1 LKNVGL
7 TGPGEHLAE
16 PDGLLASSTI
26 RDDILFSRNTTMA
39 APPIPSALDAK
50 TQTFPTLTPT
60 QIDRL
65 RPHGKIRKVEAGE
78 ILFEPGDTG
87 IPFFVVL
94 SGSLAIIQPDLK
106 GERLI
111 VTHDATGHFTG
122 ELTML
127 SGRRTLVQARV
138 ATPGEFLEISSE
150 ELRTIIARDAELSE
164 IIMRAFIL
172 RRLALVN
179 AGYGNLI
186 LMGSRHSAQTLR
198 LREFLTRNGQPY
210 TYVDLD
216 TDKMSQEL
224 LDRFEVTVDEIPVVI
239 CSARSVMRNP
249 SVQELADCL
258 GFNAT
263 VDESQVHDV
272 VIVGAGPSGLA
283 AAVYAASEGLDVMV
297 IETAAPGGQAGSSS
311 KIENYLG
318 FPTGVSG
325 QELANRAATQALKF
339 GAKMMVAHSVARLD
353 CDSRPYKVVLDD
365 GTTLAAKSIVISSGA
380 QYNKPQIANLPK
392 FEGQGV
398 YYGATYMESQLC
410 TGEDLIVVGGGNS
423 AGQAAVYLSQGA
435 RKVYM
440 LVRGGELSSTMS
452 RYLIQRIEENP
463 AIELHYRTEIVGLDG
478 DSHLESVTWK
488 DNQTGET
495 STHPIRH
502 VFVMTGASP
511 RTEWLQG
518 CLALDNKGFIQTGR
532 DLGDGAAQIPGWTL
546 ARPPLMLETSLPGV
560 FAVGDV
566 RSGNVK
572 RVASA
577 VGEGAISIHMVHR
590 VLAEL

>member
-1 LKNVGL
+1 
-7 TGPGEHLAE
+7 
-16 PDGLLASSTI
+16 
-26 RDDILFSRNTTMA
+26 MA
-39 APPIPSALDAK
+39 APPIPSALDAS
-50 TQTFPTLTPT
+50 TQTFPILTQA
-60 QIDRL
+60 QINRL
-65 RPHGKIRKVEAGE
+65 LPHGKVRAVKAGE
-78 ILFEPGDTG
+78 ILFDLGDTNV
-87 IPFFVVL
+87 PFFVVL
-94 SGSLAIIQPDLK
+94 SGSLEIVQPALK

-111 VTHDATGHFTG
+111 VTHDAHGNFTG
-122 ELTML
+122 ELTMI
-127 SGRRTLVQARV
+127 SGRRTLVRGRV
-138 ATPGEFLEISSE
+138 KVPGEFLEISAE
-150 ELRTIIARDAELSE
+150 ELRSVIAKDAELSE
-164 IIMRAFIL
+164 ILMRAFIL
-172 RRLALVN
+172 RRLALIN

-216 TDKMSQEL
+216 TDETSQEL
-224 LDRFEVTVDEIPVVI
+224 LDRFHITVDEIPVVI
-239 CSARSVMRNP
+239 CASRSVMRNP

-318 FPTGVSG
+318 FPTGISG
-325 QELANRAATQALKF
+325 QELANRATTQALKF
-339 GAKMMVAHSVARLD
+339 GAKMMIAHSVASLN
-353 CDSRPYKVVLDD
+353 CDRRPYHVVLDD
-365 GTTLAAKSIVISSGA
+365 GTALATKSIVISSGA
-380 QYNKPQIANLPK
+380 QYNKPQIANLAK
-392 FEGQGV
+392 FEGQGI

-410 TGEDLIVVGGGNS
+410 GGDDVIVVGGGNS
-423 AGQAAVYLSQGA
+423 AGQAAVYLSQSA
-435 RKVYM
+435 SKVYM

-478 DSHLESVTWK
+478 DTHLESVTWK
-488 DNQTGET
+488 DNKTGKT
-495 STHPIRH
+495 SSHPIRH
-502 VFVMTGASP
+502 LFVMTGASP
-511 RTEWLQG
+511 RTDWLQG
-518 CLALDNKGFIQTGR
+518 CLALDAKGFILTGR
-532 DLGDGAAQIPGWTL
+532 DSGDVAAQHATWPL
-546 ARPPLMLETSLPGV
+546 ARPPYLLETSLPGV

-577 VGEGAISIHMVHR
+577 VGEGAIAIHMVHR
-590 VLAEL
+590 VLAEA

>member
-1 LKNVGL
+1 
-7 TGPGEHLAE
+7 
-16 PDGLLASSTI
+16 
-26 RDDILFSRNTTMA
+26 MA
-39 APPIPSALDAK
+39 APPIPSALDAS
-50 TQTFPTLTPT
+50 TQMFPTLTAA
-60 QIDRL
+60 QITRL
-65 RPHGKIRKVEAGE
+65 HPHGRIRKVEAGE

-94 SGSLAIIQPDLK
+94 SGSLAIVQPSLT

-111 VTHDATGHFTG
+111 VTHNAGHFTG

-127 SGRRTLVQARV
+127 SGRRTLVQGRV
-138 ATPGEFLEISSE
+138 ATGGEFLEVSSE
-150 ELRTIIARDAELSE
+150 ELRSVIARDAELSE

-172 RRLALVN
+172 RRLALIN
-179 AGYGNLI
+179 AGLGNLI

-216 TDKMSQEL
+216 TDAASQEL
-224 LDRFEVTVDEIPVVI
+224 LDRFHVTVDEIPVVI
-239 CSARSVMRNP
+239 CNTRSVMRNP

-258 GFNAT
+258 GFNAH
-263 VDESQVHDV
+263 VDAAQVHDV
-272 VIVGAGPSGLA
+272 IVVGAGPSGLA

-325 QELANRAATQALKF
+325 QELANRATTQALKF

-353 CDSRPYKVVLDD
+353 CDRRPYKVVLDD
-365 GTTLAAKSIVISSGA
+365 GTTLATRSVVISSGA
-380 QYNKPQIANLPK
+380 QYNKPQIANLAK

-398 YYGATYMESQLC
+398 YYGATYMEAQLC
-410 TGEDLIVVGGGNS
+410 GGEDLIVVGGGNS
-423 AGQAAVYLSQGA
+423 AGQAAVYMSQTA

-440 LVRGGELSSTMS
+440 LVRAGELSSTMS

-463 AIELHYRTEIVGLDG
+463 AIELHYRTEIVALDG
-478 DSHLESVTWK
+478 DTHVESVTWK
-488 DNQTGET
+488 DKQTGEI

-502 VFVMTGASP
+502 VFIMAGASP
-511 RTEWLQG
+511 RTNWLQG
-518 CLALDNKGFIQTGR
+518 CLALDNKGFILAGR
-532 DLGDGAAQIPGWTL
+532 DFSDGAPQTPTWPL
-546 ARPPLMLETSLPGV
+546 ARPPYLLETSLPGV